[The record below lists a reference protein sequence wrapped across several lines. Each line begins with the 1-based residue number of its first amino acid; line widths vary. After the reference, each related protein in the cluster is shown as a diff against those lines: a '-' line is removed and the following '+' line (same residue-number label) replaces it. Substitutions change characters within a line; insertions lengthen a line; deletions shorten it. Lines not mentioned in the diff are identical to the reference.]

1 MGKTT
6 IVPAQEAYITSYWHT
21 LDAVAREKKF
31 LGMAQAFPLE
41 ETYAFMQDCI
51 ARQYP
56 CYFVLNREQQ
66 VVGWIDI
73 RARDEAHPLVG
84 YLGMGL
90 RQQYRGQGLGR
101 KLLEVALRRAQAFG
115 FTRVE
120 LDVRVPNIRA
130 INLYMQVGFR
140 PVGTIKNGVTIDGVS
155 EDVLQMRL
163 DFPSGR
169 MMD

>member
-1 MGKTT
+1 MD
-6 IVPAQEAYITSYWHT
+6 IILAYHAPKLLQRGIES
-21 LDAVAREKKF
+21 A
-31 LGMAQAFPLE
+31 
-41 ETYAFMQDCI
+41 
-51 ARQYP
+51 
-56 CYFVLNREQQ
+56 LNLSL
-66 VVGWIDI
+66 IHI
-73 RARDEAHPLVG
+73 L
-84 YLGMGL
+84 GL